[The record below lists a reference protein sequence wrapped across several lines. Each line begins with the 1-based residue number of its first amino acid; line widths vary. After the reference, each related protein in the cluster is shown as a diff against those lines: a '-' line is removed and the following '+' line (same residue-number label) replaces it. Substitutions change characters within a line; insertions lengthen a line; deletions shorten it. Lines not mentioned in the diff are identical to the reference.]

1 MLSGFQ
7 WTLAPTRVNGTQP
20 RPDLRPR
27 ISSNSWALPCNS
39 SAIQGQ
45 SEKLLRSPP
54 VALAV
59 AVAAGVRQADVYA
72 QSPSIHRAP
81 DG

>member
-1 MLSGFQ
+1 MVSFADGATRVILG
-7 WTLAPTRVNGTQP
+7 APTP
-20 RPDLRPR
+20 
-27 ISSNSWALPCNS
+27 ALPCNS
-39 SAIQGQ
+39 SAIQGL